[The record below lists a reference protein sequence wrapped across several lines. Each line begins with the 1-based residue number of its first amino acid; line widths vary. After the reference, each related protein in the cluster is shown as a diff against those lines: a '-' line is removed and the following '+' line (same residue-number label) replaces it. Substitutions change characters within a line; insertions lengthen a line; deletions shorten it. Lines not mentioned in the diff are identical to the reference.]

1 MHPTLPDLEL
11 LQLLDGL
18 LIFLLPSTTPPEA
31 VLLGGADMLPVSHQR
46 LFRYVRPAEHTT

>member
-1 MHPTLPDLEL
+1 V
-11 LQLLDGL
+11 
-18 LIFLLPSTTPPEA
+18 LPSTTPPEA